1 MRTGT
6 SGRVGRNE
14 KLNAKGATMD
24 TSKTRFGVRARL
36 AACAVAV
43 GVATA
48 GCTNLLDVGSDPQ
61 VVDADSPVSLSA
73 AMVGATADLFQSYDS
88 FIVWSGLFNDEF
100 VNSGTAP
107 GIQSWDRRDLGEDGA
122 GGGTGRGSSIGGG
135 NYGLLQR
142 AVAISD
148 IQQQRIEEGG
158 FEQIADQG
166 TDAAEYARFSAFTAY
181 AKTWIADLW
190 CSTAFGGVGPELTTE
205 DVYRIAEEEFTAA
218 IQAANAEPEIRELA
232 LVGRARV
239 RLNLGD
245 DQGALADAQQVDP
258 DFEFLAN
265 YSTASFEQRNRIHFR
280 IWDFGNWS
288 VGPAFR
294 DLTIDD
300 TGIPDPRVELVLNP
314 RPAFEPSQDLY
325 APLKV
330 PSASTSLRIA
340 SGDEAR
346 YMIAEIQGGQV
357 AVDIIN
363 DIRARRGI
371 ATQWTPS
378 GGGANEIR
386 DKVIDERKRSLFL
399 EGVRMGDL
407 RRYLDRYGLDF
418 YPTSTPQ
425 GFPMGNQTCIPL
437 PEVERNNNPEL

>member
-1 MRTGT
+1 MPAVA
-6 SGRVGRNE
+6 SERVGGNE
-14 KLNAKGATMD
+14 TVNAKDATMD
-24 TSKTRFGVRARL
+24 TRETRFGGRGRMVAW
-36 AACAVAV
+36 AVAA
-43 GVATA
+43 GIAAA
-48 GCTNLLDVGSDPQ
+48 GCTDLLDVGSDPQ

-73 AMVGATADLFQSYDS
+73 ALVGATADLFQSYDS

-107 GIQSWDRRDLGEDGA
+107 GIQSWDRRDLGPDGA

-166 TDAAEYARFSAFTAY
+166 TNAAEYALFSAFTAY
-181 AKTWIADLW
+181 AKTWIGDLW
-190 CSTAFGGVGPELTTE
+190 CSAAFGGVGPELTTA

-218 IQAANAEPEIRELA
+218 IQAANAEPEIRQLA
-232 LVGRARV
+232 LVGRSRV

-245 DQGALADAQQVDP
+245 DAGALADAQQVDP

-288 VGPAFR
+288 VGPDFR

-346 YMIAEIQGGQV
+346 YTIAEIQGGQV

-371 ATQWTPS
+371 AVQWTPS
-378 GGGANEIR
+378 GAGPNEIR

-425 GFPMGNQTCIPL
+425 GFPMGDQTCIPL
-437 PEVERNNNPEL
+437 PEVERNNNPDL